1 MKFYVVAKISQSEG
15 SRGLDLE
22 LFNMINSGTMAC
34 CHEQLPPTF
43 ASFPLPIHKNT
54 HNHKPSSA
62 INIHSHF
69 DYQF

>member
-15 SRGLDLE
+15 SRGLDLDLD
-22 LFNMINSGTMAC
+22 LFNMINSGTC
-34 CHEQLPPTF
+34 CHEQLSPTF
-43 ASFPLPIHKNT
+43 VSFPLTISKNT
-54 HNHKPSSA
+54 QNHKPSSA